1 MTTIVHQ
8 IRSGMV
14 TLGTIVACGLVAV
27 ANRWLVVSGDI
38 VIKTDIFT
46 AVFLGIL
53 YEALPFLTAG
63 ALIAAA
69 IHQFL
74 DPLWLARR
82 LPKSR
87 WLVALIG
94 ALLGCVFPICEC
106 GSIPAARSLVYRGAP
121 MSLGVAFAIA
131 APVINP
137 IVFIST
143 SVAFA
148 GVFGWSFVLW
158 RFGLTIM
165 VAVLTTVMMP
175 NIAIIPALT
184 SEFADQHAHPND
196 EILFLV
202 WLRHALGDL
211 LDMLRYLIVGA
222 SLAALIQ
229 VFLPNTLILQMA
241 SNAWLA
247 VPVAMLLAVVM
258 SICSTVDAFVALSL
272 VGSFSPIALMAFLVF
287 GPIIDLKSIPMFA
300 AIFGWRA
307 MPQFVAMIAG
317 LTIVLCG
324 VVWRLA
330 WI

>member
-1 MTTIVHQ
+1 MTTMVQ
-8 IRSGMV
+8 YIRSGV
-14 TLGTIVACGLVAV
+14 ATLCTLIACGVVVV
-27 ANRWLVVSGDI
+27 ANRWLPVSADI
-38 VIKTDIFT
+38 ITKTDIFI
-46 AVFLGIL
+46 AIFLGIL
-53 YEALPFLTAG
+53 YEALPFLLAG

-94 ALLGCVFPICEC
+94 ALLGSVFPICEC

-143 SVAFA
+143 SAAFA

-158 RFGLTIM
+158 RFGLTIII
-165 VAVLTTVMMP
+165 AVLTAVMMP
-175 NIAIIPALT
+175 NLTIIPALT
-184 SEFADQHAHPND
+184 SEFHDHHAHPDD
-196 EILFLV
+196 EIPFLV
-202 WLRHALGDL
+202 WLRHALSDL
-211 LDMLRYLIVGA
+211 LDMLRYVIIGA

-229 VFLPNTLILQMA
+229 VFLPNTVILQMA
-241 SNAWLA
+241 SNVWLA
-247 VPVAMLLAVVM
+247 VPAAMLLAAVM

-287 GPIIDLKSIPMFA
+287 GPIIDFKSIPMFA
-300 AIFGWRA
+300 AIFGWRPI
-307 MPQFVAMIAG
+307 PQFVATIAV

-324 VVWRLA
+324 AIWRFG
-330 WI
+330 WV